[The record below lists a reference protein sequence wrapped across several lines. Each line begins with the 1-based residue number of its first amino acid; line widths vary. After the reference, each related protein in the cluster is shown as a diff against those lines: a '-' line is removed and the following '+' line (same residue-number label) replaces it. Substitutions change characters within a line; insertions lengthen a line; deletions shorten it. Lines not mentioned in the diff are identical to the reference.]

1 MEEADKKYA
10 EEFLAIVQHMHI
22 TIKRTLE
29 AGNRASAMQLLE
41 QCQSYAIRLGQ
52 RIESTEGEKFSLV
65 ILLEDYCE
73 IIYQIYEKIRC
84 FLPVD
89 ANDMHNRLA
98 MQLIRIRNNMKNN

>member
-41 QCQSYAIRLGQ
+41 
-52 RIESTEGEKFSLV
+52 
-65 ILLEDYCE
+65 
-73 IIYQIYEKIRC
+73 
-84 FLPVD
+84 
-89 ANDMHNRLA
+89 
-98 MQLIRIRNNMKNN
+98 